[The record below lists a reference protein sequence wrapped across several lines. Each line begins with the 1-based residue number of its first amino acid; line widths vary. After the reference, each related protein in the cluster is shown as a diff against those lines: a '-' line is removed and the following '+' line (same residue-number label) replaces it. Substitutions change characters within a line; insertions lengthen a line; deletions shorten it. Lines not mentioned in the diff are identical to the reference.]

1 LANQSFFTP
10 VGPCKWAKVFEPQDP
25 LEAGKSREWSIQ
37 LTLDPQLHKTIDFLT
52 QLDDL
57 FKEING
63 KAKVARDGIP
73 YKEEIDKE
81 TGEPTGLVIIKFKRK
96 ETSNKGNIIPP
107 PLVIDSQRNPWPADT
122 LIGNGSKARIKFSPY
137 GWDAVTGT
145 GRGLSLW
152 LEALQVIDLVPY
164 ESRDMAE
171 GFDDVEGGYV
181 ADTSTDGFERHDAPA
196 AAPAPAAEAK
206 PMTLAQKLAARA
218 AQVEEEKA
226 EDEIPF

>member
-1 LANQSFFTP
+1 MPNQSFFTP

-37 LTLDPQLHKTIDFLT
+37 LVLDPQEHKTMDFLT

-73 YKEEIDKE
+73 YKEEVDKD
-81 TGEPTGLVIIKFKRK
+81 TNEPTGLVTIKFKRK
-96 ETSNKGNIIPP
+96 ETSNKGNLIPP
-107 PLVIDSQRNPWPADT
+107 PLVIDSKRNPWDEDT
-122 LIGNGSKARIKFSPY
+122 LIGNGSKVKIKFSAY

-152 LEALQVIDLVPY
+152 LEALQVVDLVPY
-164 ESRDMAE
+164 EARDMAE
-171 GFDDVEGGYV
+171 GFDEVEGGYV
-181 ADTSTDGFERHDAPA
+181 ADTSTEGFERHEAPA
-196 AAPAPAAEAK
+196 TAPAPEAK
-206 PMTLAQKLAARA
+206 PLTLAQKLAARA

-226 EDEIPF
+226 AEDEVPF

>member
-1 LANQSFFTP
+1 MPNQSFFTP

-37 LTLDPQLHKTIDFLT
+37 LTLDPQEHKTMDFLT

-73 YKEEIDKE
+73 YKEEVDWDTK
-81 TGEPTGLVIIKFKRK
+81 EPTGLVTIKFKRK

-122 LIGNGSKARIKFSPY
+122 LIGNGSKVKIKFSAY
-137 GWDAVTGT
+137 GWDAVTGA

-164 ESRDMAE
+164 EARDMAE

-181 ADTSTDGFERHDAPA
+181 ADTSTEGFERHEAPA
-196 AAPAPAAEAK
+196 ADAPSMPPAQ
-206 PMTLAQKLAARA
+206 MTLAQKLAARA

-226 EDEIPF
+226 EEEIPF